1 MPKTLIESPFPS
13 TAEVAR
19 KLGVSRNRVRN
30 VEQMVF
36 RDAALAR
43 YVISRKA
50 GRKAVRPIIA
60 HPGKISPSRG

>member
-13 TAEVAR
+13 TAEVA

-43 YVISRKA
+43 FVISRKA
-50 GRKAVRPIIA
+50 GRKAARPAIA
-60 HPGKISPSRG
+60 HPGKIPPSRD